1 MKHIV
6 SYGKFAYGDSR
17 NNGFVSQTPIGLSLK
32 LSIMVITGR
41 GEICIRVNLSTGQ
54 WVYLYTVFSNFR
66 VQNRGEI
73 CIHKRSKQEWNLY
86 TKVEGKGCICILY
99 FINLKDFFRVK
110 AKVIFV
116 YFCQISDEIC
126 IQKFK
131 AKEIFVYSISSIW
144 RIFLGSKQRLLLY
157 TFVKSVM
164 KFVYSW

>member
-1 MKHIV
+1 MCYKDTDKSTEKEWQQAKRYFSTKIFERKAV
-6 SYGKFAYGDSR
+6 FSPF
-17 NNGFVSQTPIGLSLK
+17 F
-32 LSIMVITGR
+32 GR

-54 WVYLYTVFSNFR
+54 WVYLYTFFSNFR

-110 AKVIFV
+110 AKVTFV

-126 IQKFK
+126 ILLVNR
-131 AKEIFVYSISSIW
+131 ELVLW
-144 RIFLGSKQRLLLY
+144 DEPNVRLG
-157 TFVKSVM
+157 
-164 KFVYSW
+164 

>member
-1 MKHIV
+1 MIERHNL
-6 SYGKFAYGDSR
+6 YGESFLHRKENNSFSTSFMYYTKAAWRNMSFKF
-17 NNGFVSQTPIGLSLK
+17 NHLS
-32 LSIMVITGR
+32 GR

-66 VQNRGEI
+66 VQNRGDI

-110 AKVIFV
+110 AKVTFV

-126 IQKFK
+126 ILLVNR
-131 AKEIFVYSISSIW
+131 ELVLW
-144 RIFLGSKQRLLLY
+144 DEPNVRLG
-157 TFVKSVM
+157 
-164 KFVYSW
+164 

>member
-1 MKHIV
+1 MKSPDFPNFVFLGVKLTIV
-6 SYGKFAYGDSR
+6 AKPQIH
-17 NNGFVSQTPIGLSLK
+17 NNIPFWD
-32 LSIMVITGR
+32 GR

-110 AKVIFV
+110 AKVTFV

-126 IQKFK
+126 ILLVNR
-131 AKEIFVYSISSIW
+131 ELVLW
-144 RIFLGSKQRLLLY
+144 DEPNVRLG
-157 TFVKSVM
+157 
-164 KFVYSW
+164 

>member
-1 MKHIV
+1 MIYSHTLPFMSEKLLLFFICIASHV
-6 SYGKFAYGDSR
+6 AFGCCNSYTYD
-17 NNGFVSQTPIGLSLK
+17 VLCYLI
-32 LSIMVITGR
+32 GR

-54 WVYLYTVFSNFR
+54 WVYLYTFFSNFR

-110 AKVIFV
+110 AKVTFV

-126 IQKFK
+126 ILLVNR
-131 AKEIFVYSISSIW
+131 ELVLW
-144 RIFLGSKQRLLLY
+144 DEPNVRL
-157 TFVKSVM
+157 V
-164 KFVYSW
+164 

>member
-1 MKHIV
+1 MLQLTLRACVFRAQYENLVRISLTVLKG
-6 SYGKFAYGDSR
+6 SYHFRRKY
-17 NNGFVSQTPIGLSLK
+17 
-32 LSIMVITGR
+32 GR

-54 WVYLYTVFSNFR
+54 WVYLYTFFSNFR

-110 AKVIFV
+110 AKVTFV

-126 IQKFK
+126 ILLVNR
-131 AKEIFVYSISSIW
+131 ELVLW
-144 RIFLGSKQRLLLY
+144 DEPNVRLG
-157 TFVKSVM
+157 
-164 KFVYSW
+164 

>member
-1 MKHIV
+1 MCLRRNK
-6 SYGKFAYGDSR
+6 DS
-17 NNGFVSQTPIGLSLK
+17 NWCHWEVPLFTV
-32 LSIMVITGR
+32 VFFGR

-86 TKVEGKGCICILY
+86 TKVEGNGCICILY

-110 AKVIFV
+110 AKVTFV

-126 IQKFK
+126 ILLVNR
-131 AKEIFVYSISSIW
+131 ELVLW
-144 RIFLGSKQRLLLY
+144 DEWNVRLG
-157 TFVKSVM
+157 
-164 KFVYSW
+164 